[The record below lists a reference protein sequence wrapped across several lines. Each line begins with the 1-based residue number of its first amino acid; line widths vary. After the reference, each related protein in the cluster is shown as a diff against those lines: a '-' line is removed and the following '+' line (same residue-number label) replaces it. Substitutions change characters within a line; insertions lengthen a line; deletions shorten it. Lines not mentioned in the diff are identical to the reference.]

1 MTHAEFDEL
10 MGYKTAKA
18 DYEFADFLYMQAGEM
33 PKQEFVKEFKQIKH
47 FRLVREWNNSMAAMS
62 QKNYQNDLLVD
73 CLQGQ
78 YKSDML
84 NLLNIMEENPHSFST
99 DMYNFILRK
108 IGHKEV
114 ICYKINNGLDLYNVD
129 KVYIAKN
136 LK

>member
-47 FRLVREWNNSMAAMS
+47 FRLVREWNNSMATMS
-62 QKNYQNDLLVD
+62 RKNYENDLLVD

-78 YKSDML
+78 YKTDML

-114 ICYKINNGLDLYNVD
+114 ICYKIKNGLELYNVD
-129 KVYIAKN
+129 KEYIAKN

>member
-1 MTHAEFDEL
+1 MTHPEFDEL
-10 MGYKTAKA
+10 MGCKTSTEDF
-18 DYEFADFLYMQAGEM
+18 DYANFLYMQAGEM

-99 DMYNFILRK
+99 DMYNFILCK

-129 KVYIAKN
+129 KEYIAKN